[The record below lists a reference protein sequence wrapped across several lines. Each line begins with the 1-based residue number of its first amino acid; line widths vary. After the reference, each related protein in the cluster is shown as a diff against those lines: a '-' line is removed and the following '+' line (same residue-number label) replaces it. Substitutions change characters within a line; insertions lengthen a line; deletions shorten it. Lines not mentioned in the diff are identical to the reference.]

1 MKKKFRKQ
9 FHQQFKWYDQW
20 FLLDAMI
27 LWIENAGKMHTKHGN
42 LIRSEATGRDMKIVA
57 NVLKRIR
64 DDNYGDINPVFECRN
79 KRLSSLTGDKEYY
92 MLAVKYQAKRRQADI
107 DYAFDVMKKHLLSW
121 WD

>member
-9 FHQQFKWYDQW
+9 FHSQFKWFDQW
-20 FLLDAMI
+20 YLLDAMI
-27 LWIENAGKMHTKHGN
+27 LWIENASKMHTKHGN

-64 DDNYGDINPVFECRN
+64 DDNYDDTNPVFECRN
-79 KRLSSLTGDKEYY
+79 KRLSSLTCDKEYY
-92 MLAVKYQAKRRQADI
+92 MLAVKHQAKRRQADI
-107 DYAFDVMKKHLLSW
+107 DYAFDMMKKHLLSW

>member
-27 LWIENAGKMHTKHGN
+27 LWIDNASKMHTKHGN

-64 DDNYGDINPVFECRN
+64 DDNYDDINPVFECRN
-79 KRLSSLTGDKEYY
+79 KRFSSLTGDKEYY
-92 MLAVKYQAKRRQADI
+92 MLDMKYQNKRRQDDI
-107 DYAFDVMKKHLLSW
+107 DFAFDTMKKQLLDW

>member
-9 FHQQFKWYDQW
+9 FHQQFKWFDQW

-27 LWIENAGKMHTKHGN
+27 LWIDNASKMHTKHGN
-42 LIRSEATGRDMKIVA
+42 LIRSEATGRDMRIVA

-79 KRLSSLTGDKEYY
+79 KRFSSLTGDKEYHILD
-92 MLAVKYQAKRRQADI
+92 MKYQNKRRQADI
-107 DYAFDVMKKHLLSW
+107 DFAFDMMKKSLSDW